1 MDQIMKTLIVAGLLA
16 SAPLLAGAQNAGDTV
31 TIPAP
36 VHRIEAPAPGQIVP
50 MTRDQF
56 QQFAGAYNLAN
67 GQTLYLR
74 RMGKHYFARVDHWP
88 EHQIVATGPN
98 DFVALDRQLK
108 MRIELQPDDK
118 VKGDLLIAVPP
129 GHVAHNDAQQPQFLH
144 FALR

>member
-1 MDQIMKTLIVAGLLA
+1 MKTFIMAGLLA
-16 SAPLLAGAQNAGDTV
+16 SASLLAGAQNAGDTV

-36 VHRIEAPAPGQIVP
+36 VHQIDVPAPGQIIP
-50 MTRDQF
+50 MTRDEF

-74 RMGKHYFARVDHWP
+74 RVDKHYFARVDDWP
-88 EHQIVATGPN
+88 EHQIVAIGSN

-108 MRIELQPDDK
+108 MRIELQPYGQ
-118 VKGDLLIAVPP
+118 VKGDLLIAVPQERM
-129 GHVAHNDAQQPQFLH
+129 AQNDARQPQFLH